1 MSSATEERLHQIG
14 NRTSVV
20 EELVELEALVREVH
34 GFEVL

>member
-1 MSSATEERLHQIG
+1 MFTPDRDRA
-14 NRTSVV
+14 SVV